1 MTRGR
6 KQWHLM
12 VMILNFH
19 FRWVNGAEQV
29 PCYFIFGDSL
39 FDSGN
44 NNALPTKAKA
54 NYPPYGIDFPGGPTG
69 RFSNGLNMADVIA
82 QLLGFGGFI
91 PSYASARGDDI
102 LKGVNY
108 ASGGG
113 GILNETARN
122 NLFYTTSHVY
132 TPEQYATVL
141 VRQYSRQ
148 LKILYKLG
156 ARKIAVFGLGLVG
169 CTPGSVAIY
178 GTSNSSMCVDSINM
192 AVQIFNK
199 KLIPLVD
206 ELNNNLQDA
215 KFIYVDIFNISSTPT
230 PGNSAINTPCCEVG
244 NLTMNEGV
252 STCTPFGT
260 SCPNRGEHV
269 FWDTTHPTEV
279 ANAVLA
285 GRSYSAQLPSDTY
298 PIDIRR
304 LAQL

>member
-122 NLFYTTSHVY
+122 NL
-132 TPEQYATVL
+132 
-141 VRQYSRQ
+141 
-148 LKILYKLG
+148 ILYKLG

>member
-82 QLLGFGGFI
+82 QLLGFDGFI
-91 PSYASARGDDI
+91 PSYASARGEDI

-169 CTPGSVAIY
+169 CTPGSVAMY